1 MDRRRRH
8 SPWLAALFA
17 LFLGVFALS
26 PVADALTCAGEI
38 EPAHSSATFDDPADH
53 SSPSDV
59 AHGACA
65 HGHCHHGAKAPS
77 DRPDARVASL
87 RSVEHARAFD
97 DMRTAHAPEGLK
109 RPPRG

>member
-1 MDRRRRH
+1 M
-8 SPWLAALFA
+8 
-17 LFLGVFALS
+17 FALS

-38 EPAHSSATFDDPADH
+38 EPAHSSATFDDPAEH

-77 DRPDARVASL
+77 DRPEARVASL